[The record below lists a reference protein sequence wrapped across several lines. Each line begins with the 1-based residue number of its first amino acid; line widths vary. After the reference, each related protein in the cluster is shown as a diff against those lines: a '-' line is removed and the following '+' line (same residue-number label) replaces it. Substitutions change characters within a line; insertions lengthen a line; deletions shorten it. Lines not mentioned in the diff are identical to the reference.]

1 MLPIKAAAA
10 RAAQLLLTIAAIL
23 WSLAA
28 RDAAAADVPARP
40 NVLVILA
47 DDKYESGE
55 PRAQKRRKNR
65 ENWPFSAGFEIAGN
79 CGKFRGIPG
88 N

>member
-47 DDKYESGE
+47 DDKYEFVGLKAKNLRE
-55 PRAQKRRKNR
+55 KRQNLG
-65 ENWPFSAGFEIAGN
+65 FSFKSRIAGN
-79 CGKFRGIPG
+79 RGKFGGITG